1 MMKKLS
7 LLPIIILLIAS
18 SVIAQMPQKIT
29 LSNDLQLVK
38 LTENTWLHVSF
49 GEMPGFGRFS
59 SNGLIVIQNNQ
70 AFLLDTPVSN
80 DLTSLLIAGIK
91 DSLYAQVI
99 GFIPNHW
106 HNDCMGGLEYLHNIG
121 VHSYANQMTIDIA
134 REKGL
139 PYPQT
144 GFTDSL
150 ILTLGKLEIHCFY
163 PGAAHSTDNIVVWL
177 PDEKILFPG
186 CIVKELNS
194 QSLGNTADGDI
205 HAYPATLQKISDR
218 YPEAQIVVPGHG
230 LFGGMELI
238 QHTSRLSK
246 K

>member
-1 MMKKLS
+1 MKKLFFFQV
-7 LLPIIILLIAS
+7 IIAFLANP
-18 SVIAQMPQKIT
+18 VIGQTTRKII
-29 LSNDLQLVK
+29 LSNDLHLIK

-49 GEMPGFGRFS
+49 GELPAFGRFS
-59 SNGLIVIQNNQ
+59 SNGLILIQNNE
-70 AFLLDTPVSN
+70 AFLFDTPVN
-80 DLTSLLIAGIK
+80 NELTSILVNGIK
-91 DSLYAQVI
+91 DSLSARVI

-139 PYPQT
+139 QCPQT

-150 ILTLGKLEIHCFY
+150 ILTFGKLGIHCFY

-205 HAYPATLQKISDR
+205 HAYPTTLQKISDR

-230 LFGGMELI
+230 FYGGLELI
-238 QHTSRLSK
+238 KHTSRLSK